1 MNNPDFIDH
10 NKIILLNN
18 GSQYF
23 PALVSAIEQAKYEIH
38 LQTYIFKY
46 DATGIIISEALI
58 RAAQRGVAV
67 HLLMDGFGS
76 LDFPNKIIE
85 KLITEGVQVLIY
97 RKELLTFKFLKH
109 RLRRMHRKVVVID
122 AQIAFIGGI
131 NIIDDYDPR
140 SSQPLPRFDHA
151 VRIEGPLLANI
162 YPVVK
167 RLWMLVAW
175 VHFKKRWIKKQPELK
190 PQLKSSGT
198 QRAALVIRDN
208 IRHRRDIEH
217 AYLKAIATAEEE
229 IIIANAYFLPG
240 RNFRKALIHAARR
253 GVRVILLLQGKIEYR
268 IQHYASRALY
278 GNLLEAGIKIYEY
291 HKSYLHTKVAVI
303 DKYWST
309 VGSSNIDPFSLLLA
323 REANIIVTDHA
334 FSSELRANLQ
344 QALHESNPVSA
355 RYWKKRAWLDRL
367 LNWISY
373 YTLRFLQGTLGYG
386 QKSTRI

>member
-1 MNNPDFIDH
+1 MNNPDFIEH

-23 PALVSAIEQAKYEIH
+23 PALESAIEQAKYEIH

-58 RAAQRGVAV
+58 RAAKRGVAV
-67 HLLMDGFGS
+67 YLLIDGFGS
-76 LDFPNKIIE
+76 LDFPNKILQ

-97 RKELLTFKFLKH
+97 RKEPFTFKFFTH
-109 RLRRMHRKVVVID
+109 RLRRMHRKLVVVD

-131 NIIDDYDPR
+131 NIIDDHDPGM
-140 SSQPLPRFDHA
+140 SKSLPRFDHA
-151 VRIEGPLLANI
+151 VKIEGPLLANI

-167 RLWMLVAW
+167 RLWMIVTWA
-175 VHFKKRWIKKQPELK
+175 HFKKRWIKQLELK
-190 PQLKSSGT
+190 PQLKSRGT

-208 IRHRRDIEH
+208 IRHRRDIEQ

-240 RNFRKALIHAARR
+240 RNFRKALIKAAQR

-268 IQHYASRALY
+268 IQHYASHALY
-278 GNLLEAGIKIYEY
+278 GNLLAADIKIYEY
-291 HKSYLHTKVAVI
+291 HKSYLHTKVAVV

-334 FSSELRANLQ
+334 FSLELRANLQ
-344 QALHESNPVSA
+344 QALQESNPVSA
-355 RYWKKRAWLDRL
+355 RYWKKRTWSDRL

-373 YTLRFLQGTLGYG
+373 YMLRFLQGTLGYG

>member
-1 MNNPDFIDH
+1 MSNPDFIDH
-10 NKIILLNN
+10 NKIILLNS
-18 GSQYF
+18 GAQYF
-23 PALVSAIEQAKYEIH
+23 PALESAIEHAKYEIH

-46 DATGIIISEALI
+46 DATGTVISEALI
-58 RAAQRGVAV
+58 RAAKRGVAV

-76 LDFPNKIIE
+76 LDFPNKITQ

-109 RLRRMHRKVVVID
+109 RLRRMHRKLVVMD

-131 NIIDDYDPR
+131 NIIDDDPNTNK
-140 SSQPLPRFDHA
+140 PLPRFDHA

-175 VHFKKRWIKKQPELK
+175 VHFKKRWTRQSELK

-240 RNFRKALIHAARR
+240 RNFRKALINAARR

-278 GNLLEAGIKIYEY
+278 GNLLESGIKIYEY

-334 FSSELRANLQ
+334 FSLELRASLQ
-344 QALHESNPVSA
+344 QALRESNPVSA

-386 QKSTRI
+386 KKSTRI

>member
-23 PALVSAIEQAKYEIH
+23 PALESAIEQAQYEIH

-46 DATGIIISEALI
+46 DTTGASISEALI
-58 RAAQRGVAV
+58 RAAKRGVAV

-76 LDFPNKIIE
+76 LDFPDKITQ
-85 KLITEGVQVLIY
+85 KLIAAGIQVLIY
-97 RKELLTFKFLKH
+97 RKELFIFRFQKH
-109 RLRRMHRKVVVID
+109 RLRRMHRKLVVID

-131 NIIDDYDPR
+131 NIIDDHDPKTN
-140 SSQPLPRFDHA
+140 QPLPRFDHA
-151 VRIEGPLLANI
+151 VRIEGPLLAKI
-162 YPVVK
+162 YPVAK
-167 RLWMLVAW
+167 RLWILVAW
-175 VHFKKRWIKKQPELK
+175 AHFKKRWIKQSELK
-190 PQLKSSGT
+190 PQFQSNGT

-217 AYLKAIATAEEE
+217 AYLKAIATAEQE

-240 RNFRKALIHAARR
+240 RNFRKALINAARR

-323 REANIIVTDHA
+323 REANIIVTDHE
-334 FSSELRANLQ
+334 FSLALRANLQ
-344 QALHESNPVSA
+344 QALDESNLVST